1 MNTNSMY
8 RLIHNKYYFVLLSS
22 TFSALITELILFHK
36 YVFYSVGD
44 NVFPL
49 SMSYFYNYQPFFTN
63 VNGGSI
69 GNNIILIIYG
79 LFYFPFFN
87 KYGEMVSFLVTTFIG
102 NSALSLLIYKNI
114 QRYNINISIF
124 SFIVTIGAEIFLNSG
139 LNLYYELLLLP
150 NTFIPIHTIFPWIIY
165 FIDSITMDN
174 DNLIVKFLEILAAS
188 LLLIIFIGSVL
199 TLVVTTYV
207 IIGIFFI
214 GLLFSSNLRVKR
226 KLILLV
232 VSVIILVSLNIISL
246 LPSYYGAVSYFSSH
260 VGEKYYVNALKF
272 YMQSFNGLIFN
283 VLTLTYLPSNII
295 SLIPYYYVFT
305 GTLLATLLMLS
316 ALNSNR
322 SAPKIYYISLV
333 SFLLLAGWL
342 AAPYLFPS
350 YIKLYSSIPYLWS
363 LDIPWLSFT
372 YLIFVSLSIALGNG
386 LISIKN
392 KLLRIIS
399 VVLLLLILF
408 AQTYPYYNGQV
419 LTNFATHTSYAWD
432 PPNYLWEVSNIIN
445 DGPYKNPRILVF
457 PTSGVYVAYNFSS
470 NNTYVGAGFWQTLF
484 NGNVYASYF
493 PYNCYSLE
501 WFITIYPS
509 FNLSSYQPFLNA
521 ARLLGINYIVVTKNF
536 IPKYYFTTNYINK
549 VEIEKLTSTLPSSSI
564 IYNNSQILVYNF
576 SSEIIAVI
584 PKYIIFVNISKPLWI
599 PETPNYNVSEFHIL
613 LSALNL
619 SFVNYSSAA
628 LVSSSY
634 EKEITESLQNYTILY
649 SSSDITVVE
658 LNNVPRLEVENENPS
673 VIIIKIAKDDY
684 NSLIPVLIRENY
696 QSGINECISS
706 YNKVIPAYSN
716 ESFIIMSNSST
727 IIISYNGKNVSQYI
741 YLIYFYLLIIIAFIL
756 ILMKNNV
763 GRFRTPL
770 RFLFVSIE

>member
-1 MNTNSMY
+1 MNIHSMY

-63 VNGGSI
+63 VNGGSV

-87 KYGEMVSFLVTTFIG
+87 KYGEIVSFLVTTFIG
-102 NSALSLLIYKNI
+102 NSALSLLIYKNS
-114 QRYNINISIF
+114 QRYNINIGIF

-150 NTFIPIHTIFPWIIY
+150 NTFIPIHAIFPWIIY
-165 FIDSITMDN
+165 FIDSIIMDN

-272 YMQSFNGLIFN
+272 YMQSFNGSIFN
-283 VLTLTYLPSNII
+283 VLTLTYLPSNTI
-295 SLIPYYYVFT
+295 SLIPYYYFFI
-305 GTLLATLLMLS
+305 GTLFVTLLVLPAIS
-316 ALNSNR
+316 QDRNI
-322 SAPKIYYISLV
+322 PKIYYISLMT
-333 SFLLLAGWL
+333 FLLLSAWL

-350 YIKLYSSIPYLWS
+350 YISLYSHIPYLWS

-372 YLIFVSLSIALGNG
+372 FVLFISASISLGNG
-386 LISIKN
+386 LVSIKR
-392 KLLRIIS
+392 KGTKIIFAIM
-399 VVLLLLILF
+399 LLIIIF
-408 AQTYPYYNGQV
+408 AQIYPYYSGQ
-419 LTNFATHTSYAWD
+419 LSLGRAWD
-432 PPNYLWEVSNIIN
+432 PPNYLWKVSNIIN

-457 PTSGVYVAYNFSS
+457 PTSGVYVAYNFSA

-484 NGNVYASYF
+484 NGDVYASYF
-493 PYNCYSLE
+493 SYNCYSLE

-521 ARLLGINYIVVTKNF
+521 ARLLGINYIVITKNF
-536 IPKYYFTTNYINK
+536 IPKYYFTNYINK
-549 VEIEKLTSTLPSSSI
+549 AEIEKLTSTLPSSSI

-576 SSEIIAVI
+576 SSETIAVI

-599 PETPNYNVSEFHIL
+599 PEIPNYNVSEFHVL

-649 SSSDITVVE
+649 SSSDITVIK
-658 LNNVPRLEVENENPS
+658 LNNVPRLEVENENPNL
-673 VIIIKIAKDDY
+673 IIIKIAKDDY

-696 QSGINECISS
+696 QSGINEYINN
-706 YNKVIPAYSN
+706 YDKIVAGYSN
-716 ESFIIMSNSST
+716 ESFIIMTNSST
-727 IIISYNGKNVSQYI
+727 IIINYNVKNILQYI
-741 YLIYFYLLIIIAFIL
+741 YIIYFYILIIIAVVL

-763 GRFRTPL
+763 FKYRFIT
-770 RFLFVSIE
+770 RFFDANYLQRRSR

>member
-1 MNTNSMY
+1 MNINSMY

-44 NVFPL
+44 NAFPL
-49 SMSYFYNYQPFFTN
+49 SMSFFYNYQPFFTN

-79 LFYFPFFN
+79 FFYFPFFN

-124 SFIVTIGAEIFLNSG
+124 SFIATIGAEIFLNSG

-150 NTFIPIHTIFPWIIY
+150 STFIPIHAIFPWIIY
-165 FIDSITMDN
+165 FIDSIIMDN

-260 VGEKYYVNALKF
+260 VGEAYYVNALKF
-272 YMQSFNGLIFN
+272 YMQSFNGSIFN
-283 VLTLTYLPSNII
+283 VLTLTYLPSNTI
-295 SLIPYYYVFT
+295 SLIPYYYIFISGLFV
-305 GTLLATLLMLS
+305 TLLVLPAIS
-316 ALNSNR
+316 QDRNI
-322 SAPKIYYISLV
+322 PKIYYISLMT
-333 SFLLLAGWL
+333 FLLLSAWL

-419 LTNFATHTSYAWD
+419 LTNSATHTSYAWD

-521 ARLLGINYIVVTKNF
+521 ARLLGINYIVITKNF

-549 VEIEKLTSTLPSSSI
+549 VEIKKLTSTLPSSSI

-576 SSEIIAVI
+576 SSETIAVI

-599 PETPNYNVSEFHIL
+599 NVSEFHIL

-649 SSSDITVVE
+649 SSSDITVIK

-696 QSGINECISS
+696 QSGINEYISS

-727 IIISYNGKNVSQYI
+727 IIISYNGKNVSQYM

-763 GRFRTPL
+763 FKYCFITRFFDANDLQR
-770 RFLFVSIE
+770 RSR

>member
-1 MNTNSMY
+1 M
-8 RLIHNKYYFVLLSS
+8 
-22 TFSALITELILFHK
+22 
-36 YVFYSVGD
+36 
-44 NVFPL
+44 
-49 SMSYFYNYQPFFTN
+49 
-63 VNGGSI
+63 
-69 GNNIILIIYG
+69 
-79 LFYFPFFN
+79 
-87 KYGEMVSFLVTTFIG
+87 
-102 NSALSLLIYKNI
+102 
-114 QRYNINISIF
+114 
-124 SFIVTIGAEIFLNSG
+124 TIGAEIFLNSG
-139 LNLYYELLLLP
+139 LNLYFELLLLP
-150 NTFIPIHTIFPWIIY
+150 STFIPIHAIFPWIIY
-165 FIDSITMDN
+165 FIDSITMDK
-174 DNLIVKFLEILAAS
+174 DSLIIKFLEILAAS
-188 LLLIIFIGSVL
+188 LLLIIFIGFVL
-199 TLVVTTYV
+199 TLVLTTYV
-207 IIGIFFI
+207 TIGIFFI
-214 GLLFSSNLRVKR
+214 GLLFSSNLKR
-226 KLILLV
+226 KRRLILLV

-260 VGEKYYVNALKF
+260 VGGKYYVGALKF
-272 YMQSFNGLIFN
+272 YVQSFNGSIFN

-295 SLIPYYYVFT
+295 SLFPYYYIFISGLFV
-305 GTLLATLLMLS
+305 TLLVLPPIS
-316 ALNSNR
+316 QDRNI
-322 SAPKIYYISLV
+322 PKIYYISLMT
-333 SFLLLAGWL
+333 FLLLSAWL

-350 YIKLYSSIPYLWS
+350 YISLYLHIPYLWS

-372 YLIFVSLSIALGNG
+372 YLTFVSLSIALGNG

-408 AQTYPYYNGQV
+408 TQTYPYYNGQV

-432 PPNYLWEVSNIIN
+432 PPNYLWDMSNIIN
-445 DGPYKNPRILVF
+445 DGPDKNPRILVF
-457 PTSGVYVAYNFSS
+457 PASGVYVAYNFSS

-484 NGNVYASYF
+484 NGDVYASYF

-521 ARLLGINYIVVTKNF
+521 ARLLGINYIVITKNF
-536 IPKYYFTTNYINK
+536 IPKYFFPTNYINK

-576 SSEIIAVI
+576 SSETVAVI

-599 PETPNYNVSEFHIL
+599 PETPNYNVSEFHIF

-649 SSSDITVVE
+649 NSSDITVIK

-673 VIIIKIAKDDY
+673 VIVIKIAKEDY

-696 QSGINECISS
+696 QSGINEYINN
-706 YNKVIPAYSN
+706 YDKIVPGYSN
-716 ESFIIMSNSST
+716 ESFIIMTNSST
-727 IIISYNGKNVSQYI
+727 IIINYNVKNILQYI
-741 YLIYFYLLIIIAFIL
+741 NIIYFYILIIIAVVL

-763 GRFRTPL
+763 FKYRFVT
-770 RFLFVSIE
+770 RFFDANDLQRRSR

>member
-1 MNTNSMY
+1 
-8 RLIHNKYYFVLLSS
+8 
-22 TFSALITELILFHK
+22 
-36 YVFYSVGD
+36 
-44 NVFPL
+44 
-49 SMSYFYNYQPFFTN
+49 
-63 VNGGSI
+63 
-69 GNNIILIIYG
+69 
-79 LFYFPFFN
+79 
-87 KYGEMVSFLVTTFIG
+87 
-102 NSALSLLIYKNI
+102 
-114 QRYNINISIF
+114 
-124 SFIVTIGAEIFLNSG
+124 
-139 LNLYYELLLLP
+139 
-150 NTFIPIHTIFPWIIY
+150 
-165 FIDSITMDN
+165 
-174 DNLIVKFLEILAAS
+174 
-188 LLLIIFIGSVL
+188 
-199 TLVVTTYV
+199 
-207 IIGIFFI
+207 
-214 GLLFSSNLRVKR
+214 
-226 KLILLV
+226 
-232 VSVIILVSLNIISL
+232 
-246 LPSYYGAVSYFSSH
+246 
-260 VGEKYYVNALKF
+260 
-272 YMQSFNGLIFN
+272 
-283 VLTLTYLPSNII
+283 
-295 SLIPYYYVFT
+295 
-305 GTLLATLLMLS
+305 MLS

-322 SAPKIYYISLV
+322 SAPKIYYNSLV

-342 AAPYLFPS
+342 AAPYLSPS

-399 VVLLLLILF
+399 VVLLLLVLF

-419 LTNFATHTSYAWD
+419 LTNSVTHTSYAWD

-457 PTSGVYVAYNFSS
+457 PTSGVYVAYNFSL

-484 NGNVYASYF
+484 NGDVYASYF

-521 ARLLGINYIVVTKNF
+521 ARLLGINYIVITKNF
-536 IPKYYFTTNYINK
+536 IPKYYFTNYINK

-576 SSEIIAVI
+576 SSETIAVI
-584 PKYIIFVNISKPLWI
+584 PKYIIFVNISEPLRI
-599 PETPNYNVSEFHIL
+599 VETPYYNVSEFPIL

-649 SSSDITVVE
+649 SSSNIAVVE

-673 VIIIKIAKDDY
+673 MIIIKIAKDDY
-684 NSLIPVLIRENY
+684 NSLIPVLVRENY
-696 QSGINECISS
+696 QSGINEYISS

-727 IIISYNGKNVSQYI
+727 IIISYNGKNVSQYM
-741 YLIYFYLLIIIAFIL
+741 YLIYFYLLIIVIFIL
-756 ILMKNNV
+756 ILMKNNIFKYCFTA
-763 GRFRTPL
+763 RFFDANDLQR
-770 RFLFVSIE
+770 RSR

>member
-1 MNTNSMY
+1 MNINSMY
-8 RLIHNKYYFVLLSS
+8 RLIHNKYNFVLLSS

-36 YVFYSVGD
+36 YIFYSVGD

-102 NSALSLLIYKNI
+102 NSALSLLIYKNS
-114 QRYNINISIF
+114 QRYNINIGIF

-150 NTFIPIHTIFPWIIY
+150 STFIPIHAIFPWIIY

-199 TLVVTTYV
+199 TLVLTTYV
-207 IIGIFFI
+207 TIGIFFI
-214 GLLFSSNLRVKR
+214 GLLFSSNLRVRR

-232 VSVIILVSLNIISL
+232 ASVIILVSLNIISL

-260 VGEKYYVNALKF
+260 VKEKYYVNVLKF
-272 YMQSFNGLIFN
+272 YMQSFNGSIFN
-283 VLTLTYLPSNII
+283 VLTLTYLPSNTI
-295 SLIPYYYVFT
+295 SLIPYYYIFISGLFV
-305 GTLLATLLMLS
+305 TLLVLPAIS
-316 ALNSNR
+316 QNR
-322 SAPKIYYISLV
+322 NIPKIYYISLMT
-333 SFLLLAGWL
+333 FLLLSAWL

-350 YIKLYSSIPYLWS
+350 YISLYSHIPYLWS

-372 YLIFVSLSIALGNG
+372 FVLFISASISLGNG
-386 LISIKN
+386 LVSIKR
-392 KLLRIIS
+392 KGTKIIS
-399 VVLLLLILF
+399 AIMLLIIIF
-408 AQTYPYYNGQV
+408 AQIYPYYSGQ
-419 LTNFATHTSYAWD
+419 LSLGRAWD
-432 PPNYLWEVSNIIN
+432 PPNYLWKVSNIIN

-457 PTSGVYVAYNFSS
+457 PTSGVYVAYNFSL

-484 NGNVYASYF
+484 NGDVYASYF

-501 WFITIYPS
+501 WFITIYPW

-521 ARLLGINYIVVTKNF
+521 ARLLGINYIVITKNF
-536 IPKYYFTTNYINK
+536 IPKYYFTNYINK
-549 VEIEKLTSTLPSSSI
+549 VEIEELTSILPSSSI

-576 SSEIIAVI
+576 SSETIAVI
-584 PKYIIFVNISKPLWI
+584 PKYIIFVNISEPLW
-599 PETPNYNVSEFHIL
+599 TNVSEFHVL

-634 EKEITESLQNYTILY
+634 EKEIIESLQNYTILY
-649 SSSDITVVE
+649 SYSDITVIK

-673 VIIIKIAKDDY
+673 VIIIKIAKEDY

-696 QSGINECISS
+696 QSGINEYINN
-706 YNKVIPAYSN
+706 YDKIVPGYSN
-716 ESFIIMSNSST
+716 ESFIIMTNSST
-727 IIISYNGKNVSQYI
+727 IIINYNAKNILQYI
-741 YLIYFYLLIIIAFIL
+741 YIIYFYILIIIAVVL

-763 GRFRTPL
+763 FKYRFIT
-770 RFLFVSIE
+770 RFFDANYLQRRSR